1 MRHRQ
6 YFDCS
11 ADPTCDLD
19 KEFPDGY
26 AIPTSF
32 FEYPAHGN
40 VARQQDYYLAPFY
53 DYDGD
58 GNYDPTLGD
67 YPWYDFLQEIDCGNR
82 RREDRVPL
90 YGDQTYY
97 WIFNDKGNVH
107 TESLGEPIGMEIRAQ
122 SFAFST
128 NDEINNMTFCNY
140 VLINQGTQTLTNT
153 FFSQWVD
160 CDLGGHVDDYVG
172 CDVQRGL
179 GYSYNGDA
187 FDEAT
192 SYSIGYGEHPPAMGI
207 DFFEGPYQ
215 DSDGVDNP
223 LTSVFTD
230 AVDSLGIPYRGIGIG
245 YGDGVID
252 NERYGMRKFLYYNWS
267 SVMTKIKTVNY
278 SEVPIP

>member
-1 MRHRQ
+1 MYKR
-6 YFDCS
+6 
-11 ADPTCDLD
+11 
-19 KEFPDGY
+19 
-26 AIPTSF
+26 
-32 FEYPAHGN
+32 
-40 VARQQDYYLAPFY
+40 
-53 DYDGD
+53 
-58 GNYDPTLGD
+58 
-67 YPWYDFLQEIDCGNR
+67 QEIDCGNR
-82 RREDRVPL
+82 RREDQVPL

-153 FFSQWVD
+153 YFSQWVD

-192 SYSIGYGEHPPAMGI
+192 SYSIGYGEQPPAMGI

-215 DSDGVDNP
+215 DADGVDNP

-230 AVDSLGIPYRGIGIG
+230 AIDSLGIPYRGIGIG
-245 YGDGVID
+245 YGDGVVD
-252 NERYGMRKFLYYNWS
+252 NERYGMRKFLYYNCLLYTS
-267 SVMTKIKTVNY
+267 DAADES
-278 SEVPIP
+278 